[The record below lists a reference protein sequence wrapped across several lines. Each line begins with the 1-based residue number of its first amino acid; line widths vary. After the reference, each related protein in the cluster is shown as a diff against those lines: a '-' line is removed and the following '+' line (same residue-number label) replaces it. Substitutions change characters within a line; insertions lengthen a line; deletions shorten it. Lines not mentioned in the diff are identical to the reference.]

1 MLRGLIGNRIE
12 RILGFLGAGLDR
24 KGITPNQLTF
34 SGFIVNLAGAFFYFR
49 GFIVFGGFII
59 LFGGLFDMLDGAV
72 ARSAEKASK
81 TGAFLDSVVD
91 RYSDFVIFGGILLF
105 YAAGG
110 DLNGT
115 IISLFIIS
123 GSFLVSYTRARAELV
138 IPKCDVGLME
148 RPERIIL
155 LSAGSIL
162 GFFYLALWLL
172 AVLTH
177 LTAIYRILH
186 TLRTSKDLKKNN
198 TDRLKTP

>member
-1 MLRGLIGNRIE
+1 MLRRLIGNRIE

-34 SGFIVNLAGAFFYFR
+34 SGLAVNLAGAFFYFR
-49 GFIVFGGFII
+49 GFIVLGGFII

-105 YAAGG
+105 YAADG

-186 TLRTSKDLKKNN
+186 TLRTIKGLKK
-198 TDRLKTP
+198 R